1 MLQVRLSMARR
12 FRAMV
17 FLLAATMT
25 FPSLPDWTAAA
36 AKRPAARDTTRVVHS
51 MDVAR
56 ARPGG
61 TGRGVRRGLL
71 IGAVAG
77 AGAGIGVGLWANSVD
92 DDALVSGVG
101 GWAGWIGVFA
111 LAGAGV
117 GALIGA
123 IVGSTE
129 KAERIASPGEEG
141 RVMILPSVND
151 PASFG
156 GSLSLVK
163 RPPLQP
169 AELDMRRVSIEG
181 GHFHTGEHLKRTD
194 AMWPPSPR

>member
-1 MLQVRLSMARR
+1 MPQAHLSMARR
-12 FRAMV
+12 FRAMI
-17 FLLAATMT
+17 FMLAATMT
-25 FPSLPDWTAAA
+25 CPSLPDWAAA
-36 AKRPAARDTTRVVHS
+36 AATSPAARDTTRVVHS

-61 TGRGVRRGLL
+61 TGRGLRRGLL

-77 AGAGIGVGLWANSVD
+77 AGAGIGVGLWANSTD
-92 DDALVSGVG
+92 DDALVRGVG
-101 GWAGWIGVFA
+101 GWAGWIGAFA

-123 IVGSTE
+123 VVGSTQ
-129 KAERIASPGEEG
+129 KAEQISSPGEEG
-141 RVMILPSVND
+141 RAMIIPSANI

-156 GSLSLVK
+156 GSLSLVM

-169 AELDMRRVSIEG
+169 AGLDARRVSLVG
-181 GHFHTGEHLKRTD
+181 DDSHAGWNLKPTD
-194 AMWPPSPR
+194 VRWPPSRW